1 MEEPSVLDYLKAKLM
16 PWHGPAPDIPKK
28 GSDGEADGVIQAK
41 LETAPTGVVQ
51 TKEEQE
57 PQISAVSKTGERES
71 SRATSWPWRSLTGM
85 ALALAAQISLEP
97 GPGRT
102 WLIGAVLYILAII
115 FLIWASLRSELRLAS
130 LPENGTR
137 EDPLTVRTNALLL
150 AGLLAVI
157 AFLALGGNQFT
168 WLNLSLWLLAIVLFI
183 WGIWLP
189 SDPEQSLV
197 QRFRKFATKD
207 KWSFAISRW
216 SIVILGATLL
226 VVFFRAYRLVSV
238 PPEMVSDQAEKL
250 LDIWDVLQGETRI
263 FFPRNTGREGLQMYM
278 TAAIIKLFDTGYSYL
293 SLKIGT
299 VLAGLLTLPFIYL
312 VGKEVANRR
321 VGLLALVFA
330 GIAYWPNV
338 ISRVGLR
345 FPLYSLFVA
354 PALYYLLRGLRTR
367 SRNDFILSGVFLGI
381 GLHGYTPVR
390 ILPFVIVVAVG
401 LYLLHRQSKGA
412 RKQALMWLAV
422 LALTSVFIFLPL
434 LRYSL
439 ENPEIFA
446 FRSFSRLGTV
456 ERELQGPAIVVFIS
470 NLWKAITMFAWD
482 DGQIWVT
489 SVTNRPALDVVSGA
503 LFYAGVVLIFIRYVR
518 ERNWVDLFLLLSVPM
533 LMLPSI
539 LSLAFPAENP
549 SLNRMAGAIVPV
561 FVIVALAL
569 DAFIQSIQ
577 SNIKTRRGMWLAWAM
592 ALVLIAF
599 SASQNYDLVFNQYQ
613 SVFKLS
619 SWNTT
624 EMGQV
629 IQDFS
634 DSVGAA
640 DTAWVVAFPHWVD
653 TRLVGINAGY
663 PQRDYAI
670 WPDHIAD
677 TAADPRA
684 KLFLVKPD
692 DEGGLATLKEVY
704 PQGVLQTYDSA
715 VENHDFYMFFVPP
728 LPGT

>member
-97 GPGRT
+97 GPERT

-207 KWSFAISRW
+207 KWSFAVSRW

>member
-57 PQISAVSKTGERES
+57 PQISAVSKTGERET

-97 GPGRT
+97 GPERT

-207 KWSFAISRW
+207 KWSFAVSRW

>member
-684 KLFLVKPD
+684 KLFLVKLD

>member
-57 PQISAVSKTGERES
+57 PQISAVSKTGEIES

-207 KWSFAISRW
+207 KWSFAVSRW

>member
-1 MEEPSVLDYLKAKLM
+1 
-16 PWHGPAPDIPKK
+16 
-28 GSDGEADGVIQAK
+28 
-41 LETAPTGVVQ
+41 
-51 TKEEQE
+51 
-57 PQISAVSKTGERES
+57 
-71 SRATSWPWRSLTGM
+71 
-85 ALALAAQISLEP
+85 
-97 GPGRT
+97 
-102 WLIGAVLYILAII
+102 
-115 FLIWASLRSELRLAS
+115 
-130 LPENGTR
+130 
-137 EDPLTVRTNALLL
+137 
-150 AGLLAVI
+150 
-157 AFLALGGNQFT
+157 
-168 WLNLSLWLLAIVLFI
+168 
-183 WGIWLP
+183 
-189 SDPEQSLV
+189 
-197 QRFRKFATKD
+197 
-207 KWSFAISRW
+207 
-216 SIVILGATLL
+216 
-226 VVFFRAYRLVSV
+226 
-238 PPEMVSDQAEKL
+238 
-250 LDIWDVLQGETRI
+250 
-263 FFPRNTGREGLQMYM
+263 
-278 TAAIIKLFDTGYSYL
+278 
-293 SLKIGT
+293 
-299 VLAGLLTLPFIYL
+299 
-312 VGKEVANRR
+312 
-321 VGLLALVFA
+321 
-330 GIAYWPNV
+330 
-338 ISRVGLR
+338 
-345 FPLYSLFVA
+345 
-354 PALYYLLRGLRTR
+354 
-367 SRNDFILSGVFLGI
+367 
-381 GLHGYTPVR
+381 
-390 ILPFVIVVAVG
+390 
-401 LYLLHRQSKGA
+401 
-412 RKQALMWLAV
+412 MWLAV

-670 WPDHIAD
+670 WPDHLAD

>member
-207 KWSFAISRW
+207 KWSFAVSRW